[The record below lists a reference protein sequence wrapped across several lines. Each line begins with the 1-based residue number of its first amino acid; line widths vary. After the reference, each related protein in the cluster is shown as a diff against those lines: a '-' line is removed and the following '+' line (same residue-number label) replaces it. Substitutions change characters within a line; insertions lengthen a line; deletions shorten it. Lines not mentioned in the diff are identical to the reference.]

1 MIALVDEGRLNC
13 LNNQLEMIRYKFYGA
28 RMYLFKKIIII
39 IALIF
44 FTIGCAS
51 QSSINNS
58 NYNRLWGDK
67 YYQETIKGVYIDDDY
82 SRLILL
88 GGKHSYIINSNELM
102 SSYLETKE
110 FIDIRFNLA
119 SLVLDENSL
128 LKGKLSLSGMTQVP
142 THVDSE
148 LTSKLERLGIIQ
160 YYDHTG
166 LISGVESTGWRLIP
180 RDFYFESELYEV
192 DGELPFKMLDTPLY
206 VKIQS
211 LIPDSTAVKVGKILV
226 TPFSIILDGVVVLFH
241 YIAIIPYAIAIYYN
255 GYSI

>member
-1 MIALVDEGRLNC
+1 MIALVDEGRLSC
-13 LNNQLEMIRYKFYGA
+13 LNNQLEMIRCKFYRA
-28 RMYLFKKIIII
+28 RMYLFKKIII

-67 YYQETIKGVYIDDDY
+67 YYQETIKGVYIDDNY

-148 LTSKLERLGIIQ
+148 LTVSA
-160 YYDHTG
+160 
-166 LISGVESTGWRLIP
+166 S
-180 RDFYFESELYEV
+180 
-192 DGELPFKMLDTPLY
+192 
-206 VKIQS
+206 
-211 LIPDSTAVKVGKILV
+211 
-226 TPFSIILDGVVVLFH
+226 
-241 YIAIIPYAIAIYYN
+241 
-255 GYSI
+255 